1 MGSEFGH
8 GLEKRYP
15 AGGESEDG
23 CPMGSEPMQKQHPM
37 GTEFATG
44 FHPDLSWSH
53 YRALMRVEN
62 EKGKL

>member
-1 MGSEFGH
+1 
-8 GLEKRYP
+8 
-15 AGGESEDG
+15 
-23 CPMGSEPMQKQHPM
+23 MGSEPMQKQHPM